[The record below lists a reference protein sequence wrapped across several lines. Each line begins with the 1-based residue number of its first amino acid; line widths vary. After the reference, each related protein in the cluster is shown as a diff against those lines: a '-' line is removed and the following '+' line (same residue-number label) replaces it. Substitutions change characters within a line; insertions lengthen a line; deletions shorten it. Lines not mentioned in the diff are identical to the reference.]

1 MGPITGLATITT
13 VLTVVLVVAT
23 LLVVGLGL
31 AVVVPALR
39 ESRRARVQ
47 RHASIP
53 AWYLRPA
60 TAH

>member
-1 MGPITGLATITT
+1 MGPIAGLATIATT
-13 VLTVVLVVAT
+13 LTVVLVVAT
-23 LLVVGLGL
+23 LLVVGLSL

-39 ESRRARVQ
+39 ESRGARVR
-47 RHASIP
+47 RHVSIP